1 MRGPSFSALAS
12 YRRFAA
18 LSSALVVIGLAG
30 CEATTLEANLSQWL
44 GGTGTAGETPATEPP
59 TEIARIEPA
68 PPPPEPEPAPPPE
81 PAAPEPAPPAPP
93 QPVEPVVVEPAPPVL
108 KAPETGPAA
117 VAILLPL
124 SGRYAG
130 LGELML
136 DAAQLALFDVAD
148 EGFVLRPYDTL
159 GTAAGAARAAQAA
172 IEEGAAMVLGPVFN
186 ATTAAAAPAARE
198 RAINVIAFSN
208 DRSVAG
214 NGVFLM
220 GFMPEQ
226 QIERVVAFA
235 RTQGLSRFAA
245 LVPETAYGTAV
256 VEALRAAA
264 VRNESRVVR
273 VEYYPADAAEVE
285 LQVRRLARYDQRQ
298 AALRAR
304 RLALE
309 GGDDPE
315 SEAALA
321 ALASSQTLGR
331 LDYDAV
337 ILPEGGPSLRSIAS
351 LLPYYD
357 IDPNAIRFIGTYLWY
372 EPDLGREPALVGGW
386 YAGPPP
392 AQKDAF
398 RQRFENSYRRA
409 PPAIASIAYDAV
421 ALAAAMAK
429 KGDFSAD
436 AILSPNGFAGIDG
449 IFRFN
454 RDGTADRGL
463 AVIEVTSLGFRV
475 VSSPPSTFQP
485 LAY

>member
-1 MRGPSFSALAS
+1 LF
-12 YRRFAA
+12 RRFAA
-18 LSSALVVIGLAG
+18 LSSALVFIGLAG
-30 CEATTLEANLSQWL
+30 CEATTLEANLPQWL
-44 GGTGTAGETPATEPP
+44 GGADAAGPTAATEPP
-59 TEIARIEPA
+59 TEIARIDLP
-68 PPPPEPEPAPPPE
+68 PPPPEPVTEPEPPIEPPPT
-81 PAAPEPAPPAPP
+81 PRAAQPIQPK
-93 QPVEPVVVEPAPPVL
+93 PVEPVIVEPAPPVL
-108 KAPETGPAA
+108 TAPEAGPTA

-148 EGFVLRPYDTL
+148 EGIVLRPYDTA
-159 GTAAGAARAAQAA
+159 GTEAGAVRASEAA
-172 IEEGAAMVLGPVFN
+172 ISEGAAMVLGPVFN
-186 ATTAAAAPAARE
+186 ATANAAAPAARE
-198 RAINVIAFSN
+198 RGINVVAFSN

-226 QIERVVAFA
+226 QIERAVAFA
-235 RTQGLSRFAA
+235 RTQGISRFAA
-245 LVPETAYGTAV
+245 LVPETDYGAAI
-256 VEALRAAA
+256 VEALRGAA

-273 VEYYPADAAEVE
+273 VEHYPAGAAEID
-285 LQVRRLARYDQRQ
+285 LQVRRLAHYDQRQ

-304 RLALE
+304 RPAA
-309 GGDDPE
+309 GSVAD
-315 SEAALA
+315 SETAAGA
-321 ALASSQTLGR
+321 ASAIGR

-337 ILPEGGPSLRSIAS
+337 ILPEGGPSLRAIAA

-357 IDPNAIRFIGTYLWY
+357 IDPKAIRFIGTYLWY

-392 AQKDAF
+392 AQKEAF
-398 RQRFENSYRRA
+398 RQRFAKAYGRE
-409 PPAIASIAYDAV
+409 PQAIASIAYDAV
-421 ALAAAMAK
+421 ALAAALAK
-429 KGDFSAD
+429 QGDFSAQ

-454 RDGTADRGL
+454 RDGTAERGL

-475 VSSPPSTFQP
+475 VSNAPETFQT
-485 LAY
+485 LSY

>member
-1 MRGPSFSALAS
+1 MVLL
-12 YRRFAA
+12 RRFAA
-18 LSSALVVIGLAG
+18 SSSVLVVIALTG
-30 CEATTLEANLSQWL
+30 CEATTLEANLPQWL
-44 GGTGTAGETPATEPP
+44 GGTAAADETPATEPP
-59 TEIARIEPA
+59 TEIVRIEA
-68 PPPPEPEPAPPPE
+68 PPPVPEPVPEPKPLVT
-81 PAAPEPAPPAPP
+81 PAAPESAPAPPK
-93 QPVEPVVVEPAPPVL
+93 PVEPVVVEPAPPVL
-108 KAPETGPAA
+108 TAPETGPAA

-130 LGELML
+130 LGEFML

-148 EGFVLRPYDTL
+148 ESFILRPYDTA
-159 GTAAGAARAAQAA
+159 GTEAGAGRAAQVA
-172 IEEGAAMVLGPVFN
+172 IQEGAAIVLGPVFN

-198 RAINVIAFSN
+198 RDINVIAFSN

-226 QIERVVAFA
+226 QVERVVAFA

-245 LVPETAYGTAV
+245 LVPETAYGNAIV
-256 VEALRAAA
+256 AALRTAA
-264 VRNESRVVR
+264 VRYESRVVR
-273 VEYYPADAAEVE
+273 IEYYPRDAATVE
-285 LQVRRLARYDQRQ
+285 LQVRRLARYDERQ
-298 AALRAR
+298 AARRAQ

-309 GGDDPE
+309 ASDDPD

-321 ALASSQTLGR
+321 ALASTQPLGR

-337 ILPEGGPSLRSIAS
+337 ILPEGGASLRSIAS

-357 IDPNAIRFIGTYLWY
+357 IDPNMIRFIGTYLWY
-372 EPDLGREPALVGGW
+372 EPGLGREPALVGGW

-392 AQKDAF
+392 ASKEAF
-398 RQRFENSYRRA
+398 RGRFSKAYGRE

-421 ALAAAMAK
+421 ALAAALAK
-429 KGDFSAD
+429 KGGFSAE
-436 AILSPNGFAGIDG
+436 AIRSANGFAGIDG

-454 RDGTADRGL
+454 RDGTAERGL

-475 VSSPPSTFQP
+475 VSSPPATFQP
-485 LAY
+485 LGY

>member
-1 MRGPSFSALAS
+1 MRRPPFSALILL
-12 YRRFAA
+12 RRFAA
-18 LSSALVVIGLAG
+18 LSSALVGIGLAG
-30 CEATTLEANLSQWL
+30 CEATTLEANLSQLL
-44 GGTGTAGETPATEPP
+44 GGTDRAEEAPATEPP
-59 TEIARIEPA
+59 TEIARIEP
-68 PPPPEPEPAPPPE
+68 PPPEPEPE
-81 PAAPEPAPPAPP
+81 PSAQPPAPPAAP

-108 KAPETGPAA
+108 KAPEAGPAA

-130 LGELML
+130 LGALML

-148 EGFVLRPYDTL
+148 EDFVLRPYDTS
-159 GTAAGAARAAQAA
+159 GTAEGSARAAQAA
-172 IEEGAAMVLGPVFN
+172 IEEGAVMVLGPVFN

-235 RTQGLSRFAA
+235 RTQGISRFAA
-245 LVPETAYGTAV
+245 LVPETTYGTAII
-256 VEALRAAA
+256 EALRAAA

-273 VEYYPADAAEVE
+273 VEYYPADAAEIE
-285 LQVRRLARYDQRQ
+285 LQVRRLARYDERQ
-298 AALRAR
+298 AALRAH

-309 GGDDPE
+309 ARADGDPE
-315 SEAALA
+315 AAVERPRA
-321 ALASSQTLGR
+321 IGR

-357 IDPNAIRFIGTYLWY
+357 VDPNAVRFIGTYLWY
-372 EPDLGREPALVGGW
+372 EPGLGREPALVGGW

-392 AQKDAF
+392 AQKEAF
-398 RQRFENSYRRA
+398 GARFEDSYGRA
-409 PPAIASIAYDAV
+409 PPPIASIAYDAV
-421 ALAAAMAK
+421 ALAAALAK
-429 KGDFSAD
+429 KGDFSAS

-463 AVIEVTSLGFRV
+463 AVVEVTSLGFRV
-475 VSSPPSTFQP
+475 ISSPPSTFQP
-485 LAY
+485 LSY

>member
-1 MRGPSFSALAS
+1 MRGPWFSALTLF
-12 YRRFAA
+12 RRFAA

-30 CEATTLEANLSQWL
+30 CESTLEANLSQWL
-44 GGTGTAGETPATEPP
+44 GGKGTADEAPATEPP
-59 TEIARIEPA
+59 TEIARIEA
-68 PPPPEPEPAPPPE
+68 PPPEPAPEPEPLVE
-81 PAAPEPAPPAPP
+81 PAAPEPAPPAQP

-108 KAPETGPAA
+108 KAPEAGPAT

-124 SGRYAG
+124 SGRYSG

-148 EGFVLRPYDTL
+148 EGFVLRPYDTA
-159 GTAAGAARAAQAA
+159 GTAAGATQAAQAA

-198 RAINVIAFSN
+198 RAVNVIAFSN
-208 DRSVAG
+208 DRAVAG

-235 RTQGLSRFAA
+235 RTQGISRFAA
-245 LVPETAYGTAV
+245 LVPETAYGTAII
-256 VEALRAAA
+256 EALRVSA
-264 VRNESRVVR
+264 VRNEGRVVR
-273 VEYYPADAAEVE
+273 VEYYPADAAEIE
-285 LQVRRLARYDQRQ
+285 LQVRRLARYDERQ
-298 AALRAR
+298 AAWRAH

-309 GGDDPE
+309 GRDDADA
-315 SEAALA
+315 EAALA
-321 ALASSQTLGR
+321 ALARTQTVGR

-357 IDPNAIRFIGTYLWY
+357 IDPNTIRFIGTYLWY

-386 YAGPPP
+386 YAGPLP

-398 RQRFENSYRRA
+398 RGRFEASYGRA

-421 ALAAAMAK
+421 ALAAALAK
-429 KGDFSAD
+429 KGDFSAQ

-485 LAY
+485 LGY